1 VAAACSCTLIACTA
15 RFPQAL
21 SKHVTQQLAENSPQE
36 AQAAAGKEWVR
47 GWDDYNK

>member
-1 VAAACSCTLIACTA
+1 MHCVSL
-15 RFPQAL
+15 QAL
-21 SKHVTQQLAENSPQE
+21 SKHVTEQLAANSPQE

>member
-1 VAAACSCTLIACTA
+1 MYDAAHAVLRCIPQTLSQHVAA
-15 RFPQAL
+15 
-21 SKHVTQQLAENSPQE
+21 QLAANSPQA